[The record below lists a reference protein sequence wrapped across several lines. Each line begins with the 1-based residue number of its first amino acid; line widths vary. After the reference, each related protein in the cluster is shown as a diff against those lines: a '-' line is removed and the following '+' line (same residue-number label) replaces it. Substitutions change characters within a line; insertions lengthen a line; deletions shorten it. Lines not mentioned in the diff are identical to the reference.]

1 MKKTLLA
8 LGLAVITSSTFAYD
22 GQVDGGFTYTDW
34 DNDIIDTDNT
44 FNLTGTLYFDSVQTG
59 NGPLNEAAFLGHNSN
74 VYAQYAFNR
83 KESVDYIAFDESI
96 SEFGS
101 GKDEQDTHS
110 ISAGIEYYYQQF
122 YVNGEIGTSR
132 VKYKE
137 NYKFPSWSGSD
148 KDDYDVTT
156 YRALVGFLPVSN
168 LLLAAGVDGVKV
180 EDGDDDNRFAVKA
193 KYVAPLNNGQYIN
206 LEADGAFGDVDSATI
221 GADYYFDQAFSV
233 GAAYNIVDD
242 GNEDTDYFAIRSKYF
257 LNPNLA
263 IGGQVGFGDDVQA
276 FNINATFRF

>member
-34 DNDIIDTDNT
+34 DNDYTDSDHA
-44 FNLTGTLYFDSVQTG
+44 FDVKGTLYFDSVQTG
-59 NGPLNEAAFLGHNSN
+59 KGPLNEAAFLGHNSN
-74 VYAQYAFNR
+74 VYASYGYNIVKSNEYAASLDNTILGTAKDEDQYHTLNVGVEYFVEQFYLNG
-83 KESVDYIAFDESI
+83 SI
-96 SEFGS
+96 GYQKWEGESEFKAPG
-101 GKDEQDTHS
+101 
-110 ISAGIEYYYQQF
+110 ISLRA
-122 YVNGEIGTSR
+122 
-132 VKYKE
+132 
-137 NYKFPSWSGSD
+137 
-148 KDDYDVTT
+148 DDDADRTT
-156 YRALVGFLPVSN
+156 YKALVGYLPVSN
-168 LLLAAGVDGVKV
+168 LLLAAGIDGYTG
-180 EDGDDDNRFAVKA
+180 DGDDEDNRFAVKA

-233 GAAYNIVDD
+233 GAAYSIIDD
-242 GNEDTDYFAIRSKYF
+242 GTDDTDYFLVRSKYF

-263 IGGQVGFGDDVQA
+263 IGGYVGFGDDVQA